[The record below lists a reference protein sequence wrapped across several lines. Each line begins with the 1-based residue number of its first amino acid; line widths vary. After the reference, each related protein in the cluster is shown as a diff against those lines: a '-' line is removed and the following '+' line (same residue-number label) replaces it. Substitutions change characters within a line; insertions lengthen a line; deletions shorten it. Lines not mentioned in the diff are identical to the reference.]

1 MARTRRIWITAVIA
15 AAAAI
20 TGGGVYALAGAH
32 GSTTAATVPAIGR
45 VLPAAQRP
53 AAPRI
58 TGPAVTGPPVDTS
71 KIGGVV
77 VMNIWGSWCVPCRAE
92 APILR
97 QVALDT
103 KPLGVH
109 FVGIDIKDNRASAQ
123 GFTRT
128 YRIPYPSIFDPAGNS
143 TAQFGALAPRAVPS
157 TFIFDTHHRI
167 AAVFL
172 GAVRYTPFNAAV
184 LQVAKEQP

>member
-58 TGPAVTGPPVDTS
+58 TGPAVTGTPLDTS
-71 KIGGVV
+71 KIDGVV
-77 VMNIWGSWCVPCRAE
+77 VVNIWGSWCVPCRAE

-103 KPLGVH
+103 KPLGVR
-109 FVGIDIKDNRASAQ
+109 FLGVDIKDNRRRRDHEHHLQEASTVRVTVAP
-123 GFTRT
+123 R
-128 YRIPYPSIFDPAGNS
+128 
-143 TAQFGALAPRAVPS
+143 LAPVDRPRSKKGPGVTSETLSHLQKPGGRYWDRTS
-157 TFIFDTHHRI
+157 D
-167 AAVFL
+167 FL
-172 GAVRYTPFNAAV
+172 GVNEALSR
-184 LQVAKEQP
+184 